1 MNLKDSGAVHQPAE
15 LCTMKSVTRQGL
27 RSTACALLMS
37 DAHASV
43 LQILTRDNG
52 RAYCAYGY
60 HQPFGQV
67 PALLAFNGECVEPQ
81 TGNYLLGNGNRTYS
95 PVLMRFHSSDPYSP
109 FEQGGLNTY
118 AYCLGDP
125 INNFDPTGN
134 WPWSR
139 KSASAGVGKSNGSY
153 SVLRNTMPGELANE
167 TERLNCALKEGVADV
182 QEIKEKKDL
191 GSLVSEDPKRHSKWV
206 LTENNEFV
214 IGMYALEGP
223 KLTHAAIANHASKAL
238 STSPD
243 VIAAGEIKIKRG
255 QVFITDWS
263 GHYLPPS
270 ATLAPARK
278 RLQAI
283 GIKATSMR
291 IEQ

>member
-1 MNLKDSGAVHQPAE
+1 
-15 LCTMKSVTRQGL
+15 MKSVTRQGL

-81 TGNYLLGNGNRTYS
+81 TGNYLLGNGNRTYN
-95 PVLMRFHSSDPYSP
+95 PVLMRFHSVDPYSP

-125 INNFDPTGN
+125 VNNFDPTGN

-139 KSASAGVGKSNGSY
+139 KSSSSSSASKTIPY
-153 SVLRNTMPGELANE
+153 DVLGNTMKGNLPTEMGWLEGAVNAGLAE
-167 TERLNCALKEGVADV
+167 VK
-182 QEIKEKKDL
+182 EIKNKQDL
-191 GSLVSEDPKRHSKWV
+191 ASVVNEVPETHSKWV
-206 LTENNEFV
+206 LTKSNQFV
-214 IGMYALEGP
+214 IGAYHLKGP
-223 KLTHAAIANHASKAL
+223 KLTHAAIANHASMTL

-243 VIAAGEIKIKRG
+243 VVAAGDIKIKKK
-255 QVFITDWS
+255 QVFIIDWS
-263 GHYLPPS
+263 GHYLPPPG
-270 ATLAPARK
+270 TLKPARE
-278 RLQAI
+278 RLGAI

-291 IEQ
+291 FEQ